1 MVESQIKIV
10 QEKNEEE
17 LKKNRKPSVAFATLG
32 CRVNHY
38 ETEAMTEKFLREGYE
53 ITEFDN
59 FADVYVINTCSVTNM
74 SDKKSRQII
83 GRARRKNENA
93 VIAAVGCYSQVSPDE
108 VSKIDG
114 VDVVLGTRNKGDV
127 VYYVNKAKDEGKMQV
142 AVGEVLKNKTFEEL
156 NIEEYQDKTRA
167 FLKIQDGCNRFCTYC
182 LIPYTRGRT
191 CSKDP
196 DKVLEEIKRL
206 EEHGFKEII
215 LSGIHTASYGVDLE
229 GDVTLIS
236 LLQEIEKLDGIERV
250 RIGSIEPSFFT
261 DEVIEKM
268 RHMKKLCPQ
277 FHLSLQSG
285 CDETLKRMNRRY
297 TAKEYEEAVYKIRE
311 NLKDASIT
319 TDVIVGFPGETD
331 EEFNE
336 TYKFLERIKLTKTHI
351 FKFSPRKGTKAENMP
366 NQVDGTIKEKR
377 SKALIELNNKNEG
390 EFSESLVRR
399 EMDVLVEKEL
409 NEKPGYFEGYTR
421 NYVRVVFESEK
432 SDIIGKIV
440 KCKIEEANGDYA
452 RRHRHQLFEAA
463 RLDPRQLLALGADV
477 VDVGDHVVE
486 FVANGFLQCRDLIG

>member
-206 EEHGFKEII
+206 EEHGFKEIV

-366 NQVDGTIKEKR
+366 NQVDGTIKENR

-440 KCKIEEANGDYA
+440 KCKIEEANGDYVSGKI
-452 RRHRHQLFEAA
+452 LS
-463 RLDPRQLLALGADV
+463 
-477 VDVGDHVVE
+477 
-486 FVANGFLQCRDLIG
+486 

>member
-1 MVESQIKIV
+1 MGKSQIKIV
-10 QEKNEEE
+10 NNNIDKKLVKNTS
-17 LKKNRKPSVAFATLG
+17 NRKPIVSFYTLG

-440 KCKIEEANGDYA
+440 KCKIEEANGDYVSGKI
-452 RRHRHQLFEAA
+452 LS
-463 RLDPRQLLALGADV
+463 
-477 VDVGDHVVE
+477 
-486 FVANGFLQCRDLIG
+486 